1 MKQFEITITGRG
13 GHGSRPDLAINPID
27 CFAGVYNM
35 LSQLGGFQVTKV
47 DGGKTGNVIPNAVT
61 VWCGFAGDRAVLEQ
75 VLENTC
81 SIYHC
86 TGELREV

>member
-1 MKQFEITITGRG
+1 M
-13 GHGSRPDLAINPID
+13 
-27 CFAGVYNM
+27 
-35 LSQLGGFQVTKV
+35 TKV
-47 DGGKTGNVIPNAVT
+47 DGGKTGNIIPNAVT
-61 VWCGFAGDRAVLEQ
+61 VWCGFSGDRAVLEQ